1 MRSAPDLPPGAPP
14 PPRFSACRLGAL
26 VAKEATQIVRD
37 PAALLIAVVLPL
49 VLLFLF
55 AYAVSLD
62 IRQVRIGVVDEAGG
76 AASRAL
82 AAAFAASPYFAVAPA
97 QDRRTLEERV
107 FAGELRGLVVIPQDF
122 DARLHAV
129 GQLPL
134 VQIVTD
140 GTQPNTAAFVAN
152 YAQGTIS
159 AWRAAEGRAPGAA
172 ADGAPAL
179 GLALRFWYN
188 PEIDSRRAL
197 VPGALAIVM
206 TIIGTILTALV
217 VAREWERGTFEA
229 VISTPT
235 TIEEI
240 LLGKLIPY
248 FVLGM
253 LATIVASAL
262 AIHLFAVPLR
272 GSWAALLLLTAAFL
286 VPALGQGLL
295 ISVLARNQFVAS
307 QLALMAGFL
316 PAFLLSGYLFEIS
329 SMPAPIRAVTVL
341 IPARYFI
348 RSLQTVYLAGDVWA
362 VFLPDI
368 AAMLAIGAVLLGIA
382 RLKSRKSLDA

>member
-1 MRSAPDLPPGAPP
+1 MMRSSL
-14 PPRFSACRLGAL
+14 RRLTAL
-26 VAKEATQIVRD
+26 VVKEALQIVRD
-37 PAALLIAVVLPL
+37 PSAILIAVVLPV

-62 IRQVRIGVVDEAGG
+62 IRHVRIGVVDESGG
-76 AASRAL
+76 EAAISL
-82 AAAFAASPYFAVAPA
+82 AAAFRATTYFEVTPGH
-97 QDRRTLEERV
+97 DRRELEERM

-122 DARLHAV
+122 DARLLTGGA
-129 GQLPL
+129 LPL
-134 VQIVTD
+134 VQIITD
-140 GTQPNTAAFVAN
+140 GTQPNTAAFVDN
-152 YAQGTIS
+152 YARGTIAAWQAGSGSGRPS
-159 AWRAAEGRAPGAA
+159 AI
-172 ADGAPAL
+172 DL
-179 GLALRFWYN
+179 DQRFWYN

-217 VAREWERGTFEA
+217 VAREWERGTIEA
-229 VISTPT
+229 VMSTPAT
-235 TIEEI
+235 VTEI

-248 FVLGM
+248 FLLGL
-253 LATIVASAL
+253 LATIGASLL
-262 AIHLFAVPLR
+262 AIHLFDVPLH
-272 GSWAALLLLTAAFL
+272 GSWGALLLLTAAFL

-329 SMPAPIRAVTVL
+329 SMPAPIRALTLL

-362 VFLPDI
+362 VFIPDI
-368 AAMLAIGAVLLGIA
+368 LAMLAIGTVLLAIS
-382 RLKSRKSLDA
+382 RIRSRKSLDT